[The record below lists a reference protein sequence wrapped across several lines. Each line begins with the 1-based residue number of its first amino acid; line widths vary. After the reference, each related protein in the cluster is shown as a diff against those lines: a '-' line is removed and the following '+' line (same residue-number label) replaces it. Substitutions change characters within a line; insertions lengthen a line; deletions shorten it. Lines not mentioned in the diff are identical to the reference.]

1 MNKSFIQNCKE
12 VCLSNRKRRLV
23 SCFAALLLVFSCY
36 NWVVLPTLDTW
47 GATQEEIVMPL
58 PGDSLVPGKT
68 IWQMTVATTINAPA
82 EKIFPYFLQAS
93 QDKAGFYSFDWLERL
108 FGFGI
113 YNTYT
118 IKPEWQTTK
127 AGDFSTFHQ
136 AGMGMRVHEVIPN
149 ERLTMIT
156 NGLEQ
161 NHLLPKGKWEM
172 FMNPLFPSEKG
183 HYIAWNWDFN
193 LFPQPD
199 GSTRVV
205 VRCKASAK
213 GNPVSVFIF
222 KHAFAFVSD
231 VMDIEM
237 LRRVKMLAEG
247 TYPLD

>member
-1 MNKSFIQNCKE
+1 MSTSFTQTGKALCWSTTKKK
-12 VCLSNRKRRLV
+12 VLSSLGLV
-23 SCFAALLLVFSCY
+23 FLVFSCY
-36 NWVVLPTLDTW
+36 NWILLPTLDTW
-47 GATQEEIVMPL
+47 GATDEEITMPL
-58 PGDSLVPGKT
+58 PGDSLVPGEP
-68 IWQMTVATTINAPA
+68 IWQMTVAKTINAPA

-136 AGMGMRVHEVIPN
+136 SGMGMRIHEVIPN
-149 ERLTMIT
+149 KRLTMIT

-161 NHLLPKGKWEM
+161 NHSLPKGKWEM
-172 FMNPLFPSEKG
+172 FMNPLFSQDKG
-183 HYIAWNWDFN
+183 EYIAWNWDFN
-193 LFPQPD
+193 LFPQAD

-205 VRCKASAK
+205 VRCRATAK
-213 GNPVSVFIF
+213 GNPVSVFLF

-237 LRRVKMLAEG
+237 LRRVKMLSEG

>member
-36 NWVVLPTLDTW
+36 NWVLLPTLDTW

-161 NHLLPKGKWEM
+161 NHPLPKGKWEM
-172 FMNPLFPSEKG
+172 FMNPLFSQEKG
-183 HYIAWNWDFN
+183 EYIAWNWDFN
-193 LFPQPD
+193 LFPQAD
-199 GSTRVV
+199 GTTRVV

>member
-1 MNKSFIQNCKE
+1 MSTSFTQTVKALCWNTTKKK
-12 VCLSNRKRRLV
+12 VLSSLGLV
-23 SCFAALLLVFSCY
+23 FLVFSCY
-36 NWVVLPTLDTW
+36 NWVLLPTLDTW
-47 GATQEEIVMPL
+47 GATPEEIVMPL
-58 PGDSLVPGKT
+58 PGDDLVPGEP
-68 IWQMTVATTINAPA
+68 IWQMTVAKTINAPA

-161 NHLLPKGKWEM
+161 NHPLPKGKWEM

>member
-1 MNKSFIQNCKE
+1 MNTSFIQKFKA
-12 VCLSNRKRRLV
+12 VCWNTTKKKVLTS
-23 SCFAALLLVFSCY
+23 FVFIFVVFTCY
-36 NWVVLPTLDTW
+36 NGIVLPTLDTW
-47 GATQEEIVMPL
+47 GATEEEIVMPL
-58 PGDSLVPGKT
+58 PGDSLVPGET
-68 IWQMTVATTINAPA
+68 IWQMTVAKTINAPA

-161 NHLLPKGKWEM
+161 NHPLPKGKWEM
-172 FMNPLFPSEKG
+172 FMNPLFSQEKG
-183 HYIAWNWDFN
+183 EYIAWNWDFN
-193 LFPQPD
+193 LFPQAD

-213 GNPVSVFIF
+213 GNPVSIFIF